1 MEAGGAVSTSFA
13 FNLHKTSIPAR
24 YSVDKQREMA
34 RSYITKQEITM
45 NNKWLKLGTIA
56 TLVAVVGALALS
68 AAAFAQGPAGPGGV
82 GVGYGLGGGR
92 GGAWGGPDNS
102 LAAVAAEVLGMDQTE
117 LVAALNSG
125 QTIADVAK
133 AKGVALDKIV
143 DAFIAQR
150 VDALNQAVADGRLT
164 QAQADT
170 MLATMK
176 ASVTAQLSAPHTM
189 TPRGTGLGTGFV
201 DANGDG
207 VCDNCGTVQPRGPR
221 GRWNK

>member
-1 MEAGGAVSTSFA
+1 
-13 FNLHKTSIPAR
+13 
-24 YSVDKQREMA
+24 
-34 RSYITKQEITM
+34 M

-56 TLVAVVGALALS
+56 TLVAVVGALALG
-68 AAAFAQGPAGPGGV
+68 ATAFAQEPV
-82 GVGYGLGGGR
+82 GVQPFGGQGGGYGLSGGR
-92 GGAWGGPDNS
+92 GGMWGGPDNS
-102 LAAVAAEVLGMDQTE
+102 LVAIAAEALGMDRTA
-117 LVAALNSG
+117 LVAELNAG
-125 QTIADVAK
+125 KTIADVAK

-143 DAFIAQR
+143 DAFIAPR
-150 VDALNQAVADGRLT
+150 VTALNQAVADGRFT

-176 ASVTAQLSAPHTM
+176 ANVTAQLSAPHAV
-189 TPRGTGLGTGFV
+189 TPRGNGTGLGFV

>member
-1 MEAGGAVSTSFA
+1 
-13 FNLHKTSIPAR
+13 
-24 YSVDKQREMA
+24 
-34 RSYITKQEITM
+34 M

-56 TLVAVVGALALS
+56 MLVAVAGALALG
-68 AAAFAQGPAGPGGV
+68 ATAFAQGPAGNPPAGV

-92 GGAWGGPDNS
+92 GGAWGGPDSS
-102 LAAVAAEVLGMDQTE
+102 LVAVAANVLGMDQAE

-143 DAFIAQR
+143 DAFIAPR

-176 ASVTAQLSAPHTM
+176 ANFTAQVSAPHAV
-189 TPRGTGLGTGFV
+189 TPRGASGGMSFV
-201 DANGDG
+201 DADGDG
-207 VCDNCGTVQPRGPR
+207 VCDNLGAQQPRSPR
-221 GRWNK
+221 G

>member
-1 MEAGGAVSTSFA
+1 
-13 FNLHKTSIPAR
+13 
-24 YSVDKQREMA
+24 
-34 RSYITKQEITM
+34 M

-56 TLVAVVGALALS
+56 MLVAVAGALALG
-68 AAAFAQGPAGPGGV
+68 ATAFAQGPAGNPPGGV

-92 GGAWGGPDNS
+92 GGAWGGPDSS
-102 LAAVAAEVLGMDQTE
+102 LVAVAANVLGMDQTE

-133 AKGVALDKIV
+133 TKGVALDKIV
-143 DAFIAQR
+143 DAFIALR
-150 VDALNQAVADGRLT
+150 VEALNQAVADGRFT

-176 ASVTAQLSAPHTM
+176 ANVTAQLSAPHAV

-207 VCDNCGTVQPRGPR
+207 VCDYCGTGQPRGPR

>member
-1 MEAGGAVSTSFA
+1 
-13 FNLHKTSIPAR
+13 
-24 YSVDKQREMA
+24 
-34 RSYITKQEITM
+34 M

-56 TLVAVVGALALS
+56 MLVAVVGALALS
-68 AAAFAQGPAGPGGV
+68 AAAFAQGPAGDPPGGV

-92 GGAWGGPDNS
+92 GGAWGGPDSS
-102 LAAVAAEVLGMDQTE
+102 LVAVAANVLGVDQTE

-143 DAFIAQR
+143 DAFLAQR
-150 VDALNQAVADGRLT
+150 AEALTQAVADGRLT

-170 MLATMK
+170 MLVTMK
-176 ASVTAQLSAPHTM
+176 ANVAAQLSAPHAV
-189 TPRGTGLGTGFV
+189 TPRGNGIGTGFV
-201 DANGDG
+201 DADGDG
-207 VCDNCGTVQPRGPR
+207 VCDNCGTSQPRGSR

>member
-1 MEAGGAVSTSFA
+1 
-13 FNLHKTSIPAR
+13 
-24 YSVDKQREMA
+24 
-34 RSYITKQEITM
+34 M

-56 TLVAVVGALALS
+56 MLVAVVGALALS
-68 AAAFAQGPAGPGGV
+68 ATAFAQEPV
-82 GVGYGLGGGR
+82 GVQPFGGRGGGYGLGGGR

-102 LAAVAAEVLGMDQTE
+102 LVAVAANVLGMDQTE

-143 DAFIAQR
+143 DAFIAR
-150 VDALNQAVADGRLT
+150 RAEALNQAVTDGRLT

-176 ASVTAQLSAPHTM
+176 ANVTAQLSAPHAV

-207 VCDNCGTVQPRGPR
+207 VCDNCGTSQPRGPR